1 VNETATPVIKDAP
14 LASGED
20 LRTDRDQNLST
31 RQINVVAVGREQSA
45 QKMGDREVGPVDAA
59 RVAK

>member
-1 VNETATPVIKDAP
+1 MIKDAP

-31 RQINVVAVGREQSA
+31 RQINVVAVGREQNA

-59 RVAK
+59 LVAK